1 MKWTGMFELKCYN
14 AGVLKWVDSIF
25 NALTDEGEQNILD
38 TYLRGAVGPT
48 NFYIGLTGMAS
59 IGETTTLATLTNEP
73 SGNGYA
79 RQIITRTNG
88 AGGWPTLGLDAGDY
102 MATSSIVSF
111 QATGTWSMADKTFM
125 ATSNDASGKLIS
137 FAALSVPRTLVVND
151 ILDVTYKVK
160 LS

>member
-1 MKWTGMFELKCYN
+1 MTGVQTC
-14 AGVLKWVDSIF
+14 
-25 NALTDEGEQNILD
+25 ALPIYEGEQNILD

-79 RQIITRTNG
+79 RQIVTRTNG